1 MLLAAGAAALAAALA
16 VTAVFGRGTL
26 LGSPANGGSTGEAA
40 TGISTMTL
48 AVASGSVLAA
58 VLLGPLMG
66 MVVAGTGLIARRV
79 VTLRRKASSSGR
91 EIEQI
96 PDAVAGIAAGMR
108 AGLSL
113 NQSIAYSAR
122 ELEPPLSTDL
132 GELVGRVELGMS
144 LDQSIGMWAAD
155 GGPEVRLTCSV
166 LQLHRRTGGE
176 LPKVLERVASTLEQ
190 RREAAR
196 EARSLTAQARL
207 SGAILGFLPIGFF
220 GFMYLLSPSEMSQVI
235 VSPAGVMAIGIG
247 LSMQGLA
254 FLWIRSLLKVEG

>member
-16 VTAVFGRGTL
+16 ATAVFGRGTL
-26 LGSPANGGSTGEAA
+26 LGSPANGGSAGEGASDV
-40 TGISTMTL
+40 STVTL
-48 AVASGSVLAA
+48 AVAAGSVLAA
-58 VLLGPLMG
+58 VLLGPAMG
-66 MVVAGTGLIARRV
+66 IVVAATGLIVRRV
-79 VTLRRKASSSGR
+79 VNLRRKASMSGR
-91 EIEQI
+91 EVEQI

-113 NQSIAYSAR
+113 TQSIAYSAR
-122 ELEPPLSTDL
+122 ELEPPLSADL

-144 LDQSIGMWAAD
+144 LDQSIRAWAVD

-176 LPKVLERVASTLEQ
+176 LPKVLERVAATLEQ

-235 VSPAGVMAIGIG
+235 ASPAGVMAIGIG

-254 FLWIRSLLKVEG
+254 FLWIRSLLKVEA